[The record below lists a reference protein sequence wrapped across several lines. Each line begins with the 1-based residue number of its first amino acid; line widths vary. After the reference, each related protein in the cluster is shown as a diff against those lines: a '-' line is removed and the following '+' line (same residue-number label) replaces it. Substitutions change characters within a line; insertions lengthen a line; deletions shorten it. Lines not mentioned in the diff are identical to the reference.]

1 VGQAILS
8 PAGRQAKD
16 LRYIAVFL
24 LLAACAHAATVQGAI
39 YDEETRNPLART
51 KVSLIPLPG
60 TPSGTATMLA
70 NERGAYAFQGVVPGW
85 YLIRT
90 ARPGYAIA
98 EYGQARPGLPGTPI
112 EVSDTGQPESR
123 QIVMRRQAAI
133 TGSVLD
139 DNAVGIADW
148 PVSVYTARQ
157 PITRIAQGTT
167 DDRGNFRIGE
177 LDPGAYIVRSG
188 GGELE
193 DASTLVPAYFKYG
206 TAVANAE
213 SVRVRLGET
222 QGYVVIHTVEG
233 KLFELTGDVT
243 PNDRR
248 PAMVTLITDTGRR
261 TIASKS
267 GPYVAPGVP
276 PGPIELLAEGQG
288 CASYQKLLVDR
299 NMFARVDCS
308 PLVPPV
314 ITGAGDVPLIARR
327 RDLDGPGPETTVS
340 ADKPLLPG
348 HWEFTLQPGPSYYL
362 VSIANEEDKTPP
374 ARLDGWFPLDIGN
387 APRLRVTL
395 SAKPASIS
403 GVVSSSSRPV
413 IGAPVFLQQLNP
425 DAPELPLQ
433 SWSGRADAQG
443 SFSFTGL
450 APGSYRL
457 MSSFDVDFD
466 DPLAR
471 DKSAA
476 LTLNEGEAVTQPL
489 EMIRQ

>member
-1 VGQAILS
+1 LWGRRSCRLPVGR
-8 PAGRQAKD
+8 PKD

-314 ITGAGDVPLIARR
+314 ITGAGDVPLIARLSFVGR
-327 RDLDGPGPETTVS
+327 VPTPAADAHVGFYRNRKCPVLRGDPVWGPDAGVGTRPT
-340 ADKPLLPG
+340 
-348 HWEFTLQPGPSYYL
+348 
-362 VSIANEEDKTPP
+362 NC
-374 ARLDGWFPLDIGN
+374 
-387 APRLRVTL
+387 
-395 SAKPASIS
+395 PASRIAAAA
-403 GVVSSSSRPV
+403 SSSS
-413 IGAPVFLQQLNP
+413 
-425 DAPELPLQ
+425 
-433 SWSGRADAQG
+433 SWACHRSAN
-443 SFSFTGL
+443 S
-450 APGSYRL
+450 
-457 MSSFDVDFD
+457 
-466 DPLAR
+466 PLAFTMR
-471 DKSAA
+471 GRS
-476 LTLNEGEAVTQPL
+476 P
-489 EMIRQ
+489 